1 MYSAR
6 LEKVMIMLEFDFG
19 SLRQLRKRKHMKQ
32 AEVGRYMH
40 CTGASISKIE
50 LGLCRLSVDDLARL
64 ANLYEIDDLNVFFVK
79 RLERSN

>member
-1 MYSAR
+1 
-6 LEKVMIMLEFDFG
+6 
-19 SLRQLRKRKHMKQ
+19 MKQ

-40 CTGASISKIE
+40 CTGASVSKIE

-79 RLERSN
+79 RLERRN